1 MGDEEL
7 LNSPP
12 RELQKSNLNNIRINP
27 EQQNQEALNIPLINV
42 EVQSTESKSISERNL
57 SADNENF
64 DGGKKEIVKAR
75 TEGKP
80 SVDTKKKPKRL
91 FSFEALV
98 RAMYCGEVS
107 ALLAEHSLQGVPHR
121 GISVERLCV
130 PLIALIGNKMIKS
143 GKVVDREMVEL
154 PTGRR
159 ILASVGKIKAYETRL
174 HDRLVTTLTSKTWE
188 SIELNS
194 FTEGQQPLFNNVS
207 TKVLTIN
214 LRSSCINMRFV
225 ACKSAE
231 FLWWNSMP
239 AGREML
245 KHFPALKGVA
255 YSD

>member
-7 LNSPP
+7 LNFPP
-12 RELQKSNLNNIRINP
+12 RELQKSNLNKIRINP
-27 EQQNQEALNIPLINV
+27 EQQNQEALNIPLVNV
-42 EVQSTESKSISERNL
+42 GVQSTESKSISERNL

-64 DGGKKEIVKAR
+64 DEGKKEIVKAR

-107 ALLAEHSLQGVPHR
+107 ALLAEHSLQGVSHR

-154 PTGRR
+154 PTG
-159 ILASVGKIKAYETRL
+159 
-174 HDRLVTTLTSKTWE
+174 TSKTWE
-188 SIELNS
+188 LIELNS

-225 ACKSAE
+225 ACRSAE

-255 YSD
+255 YSDCNFCTKVLTINLRSSCINM